1 MVSLFF
7 LIYGIEK
14 INGKEENRGKEN
26 IANKDNVL
34 EEQKSMDLSGIRSGH
49 CYNMNCLNSF
59 RLCNHTMRFVI
70 LLCDFFHAAMLF
82 AG

>member
-1 MVSLFF
+1 MEKKK
-7 LIYGIEK
+7 IEERK
-14 INGKEENRGKEN
+14 TLH
-26 IANKDNVL
+26 NKDNVL